1 MEETVIGESL
11 GRFLQQIDRPLHYAV
26 RISDGRRPRVQGL
39 GHFIHARVAQ
49 LGVSVTP
56 ETRRLLRRLAR
67 LFQDYDQLGEAL
79 QRQRLDVALSIV
91 AALKETAGRSKPP
104 SPAGSEEGL
113 VSLTLPL
120 EHLPGVGRT
129 RAALFRR
136 LGVTTVEEFL
146 TMLPWRYEDRSR
158 LSAVSHL
165 TAEQEQSVLIEV
177 KAVGSGRAGRRR
189 LSIVE
194 LIGDDGTGLLS
205 AKWFN
210 QPYLERCFRPG
221 QRVILTGRPRTNPYG
236 GPRYR
241 MESPQYEVIDRRGDE
256 LIHTGRIVPV
266 YHETKGLSSRAI
278 RALMRR
284 ALDRYGELWPDLLP
298 DWIRREHRLVSA
310 ARAIEEVHFPPA
322 DTSMTRLQSGQSAAQ
337 RRLIFEE
344 LLLLAVGLAS
354 RKRDIQGEAVPAR
367 FSTEG
372 ALQRRFIESLGF
384 PLTAAQ
390 RRVIAQIEAD
400 LARTHPMNRLVQGDV
415 GCGKTVV
422 AVAAMMMACDQGRQ
436 AAFMAPTEILAEQH
450 ASTVRRWLEPLGVRV
465 VTLTGG
471 VRGADRRAA
480 TAAIRDGGAGVVVGT
495 HALITAGIRFDRLGL
510 VVIDEQHRFGVLQ
523 RAGLAG
529 KGRRPD
535 VLVMTATPIPR
546 TLALTLYGDLDVS
559 VIDEMPPGRRPVET
573 RLLSESR
580 RSDAVRL
587 LERELTAGRQAY
599 VVAPLVEATETSD
612 VKAATQLA
620 DSLQRQFSRM
630 TVGVLHGRMKPAVK
644 DRVMREFAAGA
655 VHVLVTTSV
664 VEVGI
669 DVPNATVMMIEHAE
683 RFGLA
688 QLHQLRGRV
697 GRGRHHS
704 YCLLMAGGAAA
715 GAEVRARLEAV
726 VRSRDGFQIAEADLS
741 FRGPGEFFGMRQS
754 GLPELRVAH
763 LIRDAGVLDEAR
775 SCAERLLREDPTL
788 SAPAQHRL
796 RGALERRW
804 AGRLSLMTVG

>member
-1 MEETVIGESL
+1 MAESVIGESL
-11 GRFLQQIDRPLHYAV
+11 GRFLRQIDRPLSFAV
-26 RISDGRRPRVQGL
+26 RISNSRRPRVQGL
-39 GHFIHARVAQ
+39 GRFIHAQVMQ
-49 LGVSVTP
+49 LGVTVAP

-91 AALKETAGRSKPP
+91 ATLKETADPSRPP
-104 SPAGSEEGL
+104 SQAGEDEGVVAL
-113 VSLTLPL
+113 SQRL
-120 EHLPGVGRT
+120 EQLPGVGRT
-129 RAALFRR
+129 RAAQFRR
-136 LGVTTVEEFL
+136 LGVTTVEELL
-146 TMLPWRYEDRSR
+146 TMLPWRYEDRTR
-158 LSAVSHL
+158 LSTVAQL
-165 TAEQEQSVLIEV
+165 AADQEQSVLIEI
-177 KAVGSGRAGRRR
+177 KAVGGGRAGRRR

-210 QPYLERCFRPG
+210 QPYLERYFRAG
-221 QRVILTGRPRTNPYG
+221 RRVILTGRPRPNPYG
-236 GPRYR
+236 SPRYR
-241 MESPQYEVIDRRGDE
+241 MESPQYELIDRRGDE
-256 LIHTGRIVPV
+256 LIHSGRIVPV

-278 RALMRR
+278 RALIRR
-284 ALDRYGELWPDLLP
+284 ALDRVGELWPDLLP
-298 DWIRREHRLVSA
+298 DWMRHEYRLVSA
-310 ARAIEEVHFPPA
+310 AQAIEEVHFPPA
-322 DTSMTRLQSGQSAAQ
+322 DTSMVRLQSGQSPAQ

-354 RKRDIQGEAVPAR
+354 RKREVQSEVVPAR

-372 ALQRRFIESLGF
+372 VLQRRFIEVLGF

-400 LARTHPMNRLVQGDV
+400 LAQTHPMNRLVQGDV

-422 AVAAMMMACDQGRQ
+422 AVSAMMMACDQGRQ

-450 ASTVRRWLEPLGVRV
+450 AATVRRWVEPLGVRV
-465 VTLTGG
+465 VMLTGG
-471 VRGADRRAA
+471 VRGAARRAA
-480 TAAIRDGGAGVVVGT
+480 VTAIRDGSAGVVVGT
-495 HALITAGIRFDRLGL
+495 HALITACVRFDRLGL

-529 KGRRPD
+529 KGQRPD

-559 VIDEMPPGRRPVET
+559 VIDEMPPGRRPVDT
-573 RLLSESR
+573 RLLQESR

-587 LERELTAGRQAY
+587 LERELAAGRQVY

-612 VKAATQLA
+612 LKAAAQLA
-620 DSLQRQFSRM
+620 ESLQRQFARM
-630 TVGVLHGRMKPAVK
+630 TVGVLHGRMRPAEK
-644 DRVMREFAAGA
+644 ERVMREFAAGT

-704 YCLLMAGGAAA
+704 YCLLMAGAAA
-715 GAEVRARLEAV
+715 GAEARARLEAV
-726 VRSRDGFQIAEADLS
+726 VRSHDGFQIAEADLS
-741 FRGPGEFFGMRQS
+741 IRGPGEFFGMRQS

-775 SCAERLLREDPTL
+775 YCAERLLHEDPTL

-796 RGALERRW
+796 RAALERRW